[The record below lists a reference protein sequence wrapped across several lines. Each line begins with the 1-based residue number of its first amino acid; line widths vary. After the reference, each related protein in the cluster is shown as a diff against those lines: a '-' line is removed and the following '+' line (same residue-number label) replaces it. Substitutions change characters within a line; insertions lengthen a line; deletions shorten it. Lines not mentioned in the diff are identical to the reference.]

1 MLDNMIRFIF
11 SLFALVFILWVY
23 DDVQSGFSI
32 PVNRNAKDVVT
43 WENDPVLFSFTVG
56 VRAISALILV
66 WYALFHD
73 FKKPRKTKKVR
84 TNRRKERLKRKYLNG
99 SK

>member
-23 DDVQSGFSI
+23 DDVQSGTSI

-43 WENDPVLFSFTVG
+43 WVNDPVLFSFSVG
-56 VRAISALILV
+56 VRVLV
-66 WYALFHD
+66 H
-73 FKKPRKTKKVR
+73 
-84 TNRRKERLKRKYLNG
+84 
-99 SK
+99 